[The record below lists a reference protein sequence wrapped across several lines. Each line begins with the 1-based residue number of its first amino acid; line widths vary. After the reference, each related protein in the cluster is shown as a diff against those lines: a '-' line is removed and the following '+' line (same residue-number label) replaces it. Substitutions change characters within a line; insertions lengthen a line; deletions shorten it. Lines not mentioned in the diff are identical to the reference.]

1 MTVVL
6 GLLIAF
12 GPQYLFLVDFACG
25 CCIAHC
31 VWSAQ
36 TLIGLGIV
44 ISALGLCF
52 IVYTDPKTQFGLNIS
67 IFLTGLISMLIFLV
81 IIGGCE
87 VENMKCRTTAFH
99 ILTVLCSLVLAGSAF
114 NIFTYFGYTP
124 SVRHHNVMS
133 GTKANKL
140 EEVFK

>member
-1 MTVVL
+1 MKKNIIICTLSVIL

-12 GPQYLFLVDFACG
+12 GPQYLFPVDFSCS
-25 CCIAHC
+25 CCPAHC

-44 ISALGLCF
+44 IAALGLCF
-52 IVYTDPKTQFGLNIS
+52 IVYTDPKTQLGLTIS

-87 VENMKCRTTAFH
+87 MKNMKCRQSSFP
-99 ILTVLCSLVLAGSAF
+99 ILTVLCSLVLAGSAL
-114 NIFTYFGYTP
+114 NIFYFFKVNAKV
-124 SVRHHNVMS
+124 SV
-133 GTKANKL
+133 TA
-140 EEVFK
+140 FP